1 VLNEIYEA
9 LEANGIERSFCIMG
23 GEPLC
28 EENLFLTHLVLTEV
42 KLHFPDVKIYVWT
55 GYYYE
60 QLLKSSNPRIK
71 MILDLIDVL
80 IDGPYEEG
88 LRDITLPMR
97 GSANQSIINLKEKK
111 E

>member
-1 VLNEIYEA
+1 MLNEIYEA

-42 KLHFPDVKIYVWT
+42 KSHLPDVKIYVWT

-60 QLLKSSNPRIK
+60 QLLKSSNPRVK

-80 IDGPYEEG
+80 IDGPYEER